1 MPMSSESPS
10 SPLAQRVAFLLLGA
24 SLALGFIIA
33 SDKLSKA
40 IAQVRAARP
49 EVSVKGVATQ
59 ELKSDEGELG
69 GSLVWRG
76 TDLAAGRAALEAQRE
91 AFRRVLKEVGFAES
105 DADFSP
111 VAMVRLEPARAN
123 ATNVDYARSAR
134 GTVPDYILTSTF
146 VVRSSKVQAVVG
158 LVRREIALAQDVELH
173 RGQPVFRILNFDDSK
188 KELLEAAAKD
198 ARRRADVLVAG
209 SGSKVGGLLDASQGV
224 FQISA
229 KGRINESEYGAID
242 NSSVE
247 KTMRLV
253 VTMRFELVKE

>member
-1 MPMSSESPS
+1 MSSDSPT
-10 SPLAQRVAFLLLGA
+10 SPWAQRVAFLLLGA
-24 SLALGFIIA
+24 SLAFGFIVA

-40 IAQVRAARP
+40 IANVRAARP

-59 ELKSDEGELG
+59 ELKADEGELA
-69 GSLVWRG
+69 GSLMWRG
-76 TDLAAGRAALEAQRE
+76 TDLAAGREALAAQRE
-91 AFRRVLKEVGFAES
+91 AFRRTLKDAGFAENE
-105 DADFSP
+105 ADFSP
-111 VAMVRLEPARAN
+111 VGMVRLEPARAN

-134 GTVPDYILTSTF
+134 GAVPDYVLTSHF
-146 VVRSSKVQAVVG
+146 VVRSPKVAAVVG
-158 LVRREIALAQDVELH
+158 LVRREIALAQDVELN

-209 SGSKVGGLLDASQGV
+209 SGSKVGALLDASQGV

-229 KGRINESEYGAID
+229 KGRINESDYGSVD